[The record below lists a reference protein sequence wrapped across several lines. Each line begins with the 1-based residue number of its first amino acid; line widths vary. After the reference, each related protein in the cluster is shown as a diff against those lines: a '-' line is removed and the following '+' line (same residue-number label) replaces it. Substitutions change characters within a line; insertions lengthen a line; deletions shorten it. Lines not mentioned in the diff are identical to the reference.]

1 MMRYKKLLPIGIGAL
16 LVAILIISKTLSNK
30 YYLTGLQDDNK
41 VKCDSITD
49 RESEDSCDICHDES
63 PAIPMFVKN
72 LVKGGE
78 WYADTICAV
87 KGKTYFI
94 AREGCSSTAIIYDD
108 ERVYIEDPTLRIDS
122 VSSGHENKFYV
133 SVIEN
138 YKLIDFNNPQ
148 SVKSLSTLT
157 RNLPS
162 FTRFRKDT
170 TALKGCAYFSLTADF
185 PTESVVHAD
194 EIRRWLVNQI
204 TLSDT
209 TNDKWK
215 YKGDINNP
223 EQVAKHASNMFFDY
237 WKELDDDGDECPM
250 HVFTILNFKAK
261 VANKRY
267 VTYLKFAHEYE
278 GGAHGYYTESL
289 HSYDHVH
296 NQEIDFNYLFIPEC
310 KLQLHEMLLKIA
322 DRCPMYKDCEYNIND
337 YVCVTDKNGNPTG
350 ELQFPQP
357 GLSEEGIVFSF
368 QPYDICYFAAGTFHF
383 TIPYDKV
390 KHLLTPQGR
399 WCIGIR

>member
-1 MMRYKKLLPIGIGAL
+1 MMKYKKLLPIGIGAL
-16 LVAILIISKTLSNK
+16 FVAILIISKTLSNE
-30 YYLTGLQDDNK
+30 YYLTGLQDDNE
-41 VKCDSITD
+41 VKCDSVTD

-94 AREGCSSTAIIYDD
+94 AREGSCSTAVIYDD

-122 VSSGHENKFYV
+122 VSSGHKNKIYV
-133 SVIEN
+133 SVIDN
-138 YKLIDFNNPQ
+138 YKLIDFSNPQ
-148 SVKSLSTLT
+148 SAKSLSELT
-157 RNLPS
+157 HDLPS

-170 TALKGCAYFSLTADF
+170 TAIKGCAYFSLTADF
-185 PTESVVHAD
+185 PTESVIHAD

-204 TLSDT
+204 TLSET
-209 TNDKWK
+209 ANKKWK
-215 YKGDINNP
+215 YKGDIYDP
-223 EQVAKHASNMFFDY
+223 EQVGKHASSLFFDE
-237 WKELDDDGDECPM
+237 WKDLDDDDYPM
-250 HVFTILNFKAK
+250 QVFTVLNFKAK

-267 VTYLKFAHEYE
+267 VTYQKYTHEYG
-278 GGAHGYYTESL
+278 GGAHGYYTERL

-296 NQEIDFNYLFIPEC
+296 GQEIDFDYLFNPQC
-310 KLQLHEMLLKIA
+310 KPQLHEMLLKIA
-322 DRCPMYKDCEYNIND
+322 KKCPMYKDCEYNIND
-337 YVCVTDKNGNPTG
+337 YVCVTDNEGNPTG

-357 GLSEEGIVFSF
+357 GLSEKGIVFSF

-383 TIPYDKV
+383 TIPYEEV
-390 KHLLTPQGR
+390 QHLLTPQGK
-399 WCIGIR
+399 WCVGIRG